1 MGDFELSGDQEL
13 DADHACDQP
22 SDHIVSQL
30 ALATIMLA
38 LEVELLAFV
47 RSLNAAEAHSASIEQ
62 ASYGP
67 FARLLRRFAA
77 PCFMAVDQSPIAAEP
92 GIVGTACGPNTPV
105 KPAPGFEVLPS
116 EPERSTMQRRRHP
129 QPVFPL

>member
-1 MGDFELSGDQEL
+1 MGDIEISDNPGL
-13 DADHACDQP
+13 DADLASEQP
-22 SDHIVSQL
+22 SDRILSQL
-30 ALATIMLA
+30 ALAAIMLA
-38 LEVELLAFV
+38 LEVDLRAYV
-47 RSLNAAEAHSASIEQ
+47 RALNAAEAHSASIEQ